1 MAFKLNK
8 EEIEQRDKIIAELGI
23 KSSELDKAITATNE
37 AANKAIE
44 TLLLPINAKIAA
56 YNLILAEARK
66 FTENVAARMQDEFD
80 ERAEKWQEGAK
91 GIAAN
96 EIISTWN
103 NMELDDVEE
112 VSIEPIE
119 QFDLWHSNDLENA
132 QKEV

>member
-119 QFDLWHSNDLENA
+119 QFDLWHREDLESA
-132 QKEV
+132 EKEV